1 MNLIKIYACKDITH
15 TINLSIV
22 IQNATVTFEIKDCN
36 NFKIKLPLY
45 MLDVQNPLIL
55 LKEKKNLDF
64 LHHKHII

>member
-45 MLDVQNPLIL
+45 MLDVQNPLIF
-55 LKEKKNLDF
+55 LKEKKNLNF